1 MCKHSLVDDRDWM
14 AIALAEARRAAAE
27 DEVPIGAV
35 VVLDGR
41 EVARAHNQPILRRDP
56 SAHAEILALREAA
69 SREAVRI
76 NDCLVELEAIGCV
89 FKGFEAGL
97 VDFYALREDRLVF
110 LCWHHGEDHIGHW
123 HEVDGGFDGRQPLDE
138 LMLMETV
145 AG

>member
-1 MCKHSLVDDRDWM
+1 MTGPRIFTVREATATLPLVRRVVGEL
-14 AIALAEARRAAAE
+14 LAAHPRWKELVARYELLCAPRRAE
-27 DEVPIGAV
+27 QGES
-35 VVLDGR
+35 
-41 EVARAHNQPILRRDP
+41 E
-56 SAHAEILALREAA
+56 EILALREAA

-123 HEVDGGFDGRQPLDE
+123 HEVDAGFDGRQPLDE

>member
-1 MCKHSLVDDRDWM
+1 M
-14 AIALAEARRAAAE
+14 ARYELLCAPRRAE
-27 DEVPIGAV
+27 QGES
-35 VVLDGR
+35 
-41 EVARAHNQPILRRDP
+41 E
-56 SAHAEILALREAA
+56 EIQALREAA
-69 SREAVRI
+69 SREAIRI
-76 NDCLVELEAIGCV
+76 NDCLVELESIGCV

-110 LCWHHGEDHIGHW
+110 LCWHHGEDRIAHW

>member
-1 MCKHSLVDDRDWM
+1 MTGPRIFTVREATATLPLVRRVVGEL
-14 AIALAEARRAAAE
+14 LAAHPRWKELVARYELLCAPRRAE
-27 DEVPIGAV
+27 QGES
-35 VVLDGR
+35 
-41 EVARAHNQPILRRDP
+41 E
-56 SAHAEILALREAA
+56 EILALREAA

-123 HEVDGGFDGRQPLDE
+123 HEVDAGFDGRQALDE

>member
-1 MCKHSLVDDRDWM
+1 MTGPRIFTVREATATLPLVRQVVGELLTAHPRWKELV
-14 AIALAEARRAAAE
+14 ARYELLCAPRRAE
-27 DEVPIGAV
+27 QGES
-35 VVLDGR
+35 
-41 EVARAHNQPILRRDP
+41 E
-56 SAHAEILALREAA
+56 EIQALREAA
-69 SREAVRI
+69 SREAIRI
-76 NDCLVELEAIGCV
+76 NDCLVELESIGCV

-110 LCWHHGEDHIGHW
+110 LCWHHGEDRIGHW